1 MPHQDLERLR
11 MLAEDQAGV
20 VSRSQAH
27 DAGFSD
33 HAIRTRIAS
42 GVWGRAG
49 RALLI
54 HQLAIGGDPRQ
65 AWTLMFNIAES
76 AVISGPLAA
85 RLGEWPLPGTR
96 LIVADAG
103 HHRVGL
109 PGVTVVRR
117 STLSQV
123 RAMNG
128 LRLAPRR
135 DALLDTLTVCP
146 LREAEELID
155 RALQCRWLDAP
166 TFARWVEQRSGHGKK
181 GAARLRHIDSRVSS
195 GSRSEAEQRM
205 AALLKRTG
213 GTWIANYAVR
223 DEQGRTLAEIDFA
236 DPVLKIAIEVD
247 GRAFHSDRRS
257 FERDRERQNMLV
269 LRGWVILRFT
279 WERLINDPEG
289 VIAEVV
295 TAVITQRCS

>member
-1 MPHQDLERLR
+1 VPHQDLESLR
-11 MLAEDQAGV
+11 RLAEDQAGV
-20 VSRSQAH
+20 VSRPQAH

-42 GVWGRAG
+42 GAWGRAG
-49 RALLI
+49 RALLL
-54 HQLAIGGDPRQ
+54 HDLAFSGDLRQ
-65 AWTLMFNIAES
+65 AWTVMFNIAES
-76 AVISGPLAA
+76 ALISGPLAA
-85 RLGEWPLPGTR
+85 RLAGWPLPGTR

-123 RAMNG
+123 PAMNG

-155 RALQCRWLDAP
+155 RALQLHWLDAP
-166 TFARWVEQRSGHGKK
+166 TFTRWVEQRSGHGKK
-181 GAARLRHIDSRVSS
+181 GASRLRHIESRVSS

-205 AALLKRTG
+205 ASLLRRAG
-213 GTWIANYAVR
+213 GHWVANYAVR
-223 DEQGRTLAEIDFA
+223 DDTGRILAEIDFA
-236 DPVLKIAIEVD
+236 DPHLKIAIEVD
-247 GRAFHSDRRS
+247 GRAFHSDGRS
-257 FERDRERQNMLV
+257 FERDRERQNVISLK
-269 LRGWVILRFT
+269 GWLILRFT
-279 WERLINDPEG
+279 WERLVNDPEG
-289 VIAEVV
+289 VIAEVAA
-295 TAVITQRCS
+295 AVMARRMA

>member
-1 MPHQDLERLR
+1 MPHQDLECLR
-11 MLAEDQAGV
+11 ALAQDQAGV

-42 GVWGRAG
+42 GAWGHAG
-49 RALLI
+49 RALVLHDLTI
-54 HQLAIGGDPRQ
+54 SGDLRQ
-65 AWTLMFNIAES
+65 AWMLMFNIAES
-76 AVISGPLAA
+76 ALISGPLAA
-85 RLGEWPLPGTR
+85 RLGGWPLPGTR
-96 LIVADAG
+96 LVVADAG

-123 RAMNG
+123 PAMNG

-155 RALQCRWLDAP
+155 HALQCRWLDAP
-166 TFARWVEQRSGHGKK
+166 TFSRWVEQRSGHGKK
-181 GAARLRHIDSRVSS
+181 GASRLRRIDSRVSS

-205 AALLKRTG
+205 AALLKRVG
-213 GTWIANYAVR
+213 GNWIANYAVR
-223 DEQGRTLAEIDFA
+223 DDSDRIQAEIDFA
-236 DPVLKIAIEVD
+236 DLELKIAIEID
-247 GRAFHSDRRS
+247 GRAFHSDGRS
-257 FERDRERQNMLV
+257 FERDRARQNMISLK
-269 LRGWVILRFT
+269 GWLILRFT
-279 WERLINDPEG
+279 WERLVNDPEG
-289 VIAEVV
+289 VMAEVAA
-295 TAVITQRCS
+295 AVMTRRMA